1 VGDHQL
7 QRHSFTMDASEWTR
21 FATAVKATSPELTQS
36 SALRELV
43 RWWMDPT
50 DSNLRIGYPPAL
62 TGIEKVEP

>member
-7 QRHSFTMDASEWTR
+7 QRRSFTMDSSEWAR

-50 DSNLRIGYPPAL
+50 DSKLRIGYPLVL
-62 TGIEKVEP
+62 TDVEKVEP